1 MEMFYNIKKHYKFS
15 GNEIKAMAMSIL
27 AIAFM
32 LSFKSWGTEVFN
44 IREGLINLISAVLI
58 VTLGFII
65 HLSLQR
71 FYAFKLGYT
80 AEYNNFMYGIMGG
93 LLLTFASNG
102 NLFYLAP
109 GHVTLKHMPRL
120 RLGEFR
126 YGMNMW
132 EYAKIATAGPIGN
145 LLLAAFF
152 KAFTFLGNPLIERAV
167 TINILLALFSM
178 VPLPSTDGLDI
189 FFGSRIFYFF
199 VLAVVIGMSIAL
211 FLLNGIWLALGAGL
225 FIGIIVV
232 SIYFIF
238 VEESLPY

>member
-1 MEMFYNIKKHYKFS
+1 
-15 GNEIKAMAMSIL
+15 
-27 AIAFM
+27 
-32 LSFKSWGTEVFN
+32 
-44 IREGLINLISAVLI
+44 
-58 VTLGFII
+58 
-65 HLSLQR
+65 
-71 FYAFKLGYT
+71 
-80 AEYNNFMYGIMGG
+80 MGG

-102 NLFYLAP
+102 NLYFLAP
-109 GHVTLKHMPRL
+109 GHVTLTHMPRL

-126 YGMNMW
+126 YGMNLW
-132 EYAKIATAGPIGN
+132 EYAKVATAGPVGN

-152 KAFTFLGNPLIERAV
+152 KAFTFLGNPLIEKAV

-199 VLAVVIGMSIAL
+199 ALSIVIGMSISL
-211 FLLNGIWLALGAGL
+211 FLLSGIWLIIGTSL
-225 FIGIIVV
+225 FVGIIGV